1 MDRTE
6 VERTIDGT
14 EPEAGERRAITRRS
28 ALALL
33 AAAPLAARGW
43 SMSGTPTAEPLLRR
57 PVGASG
63 ESLPIVG
70 LGTYRSFDAGPSP
83 AERAPLREVLG
94 AFVAA
99 GASVVDSSP
108 MYGRAEGVIGD
119 LAAEL
124 GVRDRLFLATKV
136 WTSGRAEGIA
146 QMETSLRLLR
156 TPTIDLMQVHNLLD
170 VDVHLRTLAE
180 WRRQGRTR
188 FVGITHYTASAHGEL
203 ARRIRAGGVDFVQVN
218 YSVVEREAERELL
231 PLARERGV
239 AVLANRPFVG
249 GEAFRRLRDR
259 ALPDWLASAGVAT
272 WAQAMLKF
280 VLGHPAI
287 TCAIPATSKVRHL
300 EENLEAG
307 RGWLPSEEER
317 ERLARELERALGA

>member
-1 MDRTE
+1 MD
-6 VERTIDGT
+6 
-14 EPEAGERRAITRRS
+14 EPNRKAKPAATGEDPSRREISRRS

-43 SMSGTPTAEPLLRR
+43 AMSDRAAAEPLHRR
-57 PVGASG
+57 AVGASR

-70 LGTYRSFDAGPSP
+70 LGTYRAFDAGSSS
-83 AERAPLREVLG
+83 AERAPLREVLA

-108 MYGRAEGVIGD
+108 MYGRAEGVVGD
-119 LAAEL
+119 LAADL

-146 QMETSLRLLR
+146 QMEESLRLLR

-180 WRRQGRTR
+180 WRRRGRTR
-188 FVGITHYTASAHGEL
+188 FVGITHYTASAHREL

-231 PLARERGV
+231 PLALERGV

-249 GEAFRRLRDR
+249 GDAFRRLGDR
-259 ALPDWLASAGVAT
+259 AIPDWLARAGVRT

-300 EENLEAG
+300 ADNLEAG
-307 RGWLPSEEER
+307 RGWLPTEGER